1 VDACRPTEGNVVEFS
16 ITTRRRSGGVVEI
29 VPHGEID
36 LETAPELRGAVDA
49 VFAADQP
56 SLITVD
62 LSDVTFV
69 DSVGISAL
77 VGSYHTAKVRGAH
90 LIVTEPSE
98 FVYKQLYIS
107 GVVGL
112 FGAPRPRAASAGD
125 RAEPV
130 G

>member
-1 VDACRPTEGNVVEFS
+1 MCRPTEGIVVEFS
-16 ITTRRRSGGVVEI
+16 ITTRRLPGGVVEI

-49 VFAADQP
+49 AFAAEQP
-56 SLITVD
+56 DLIRID
-62 LSDVTFV
+62 LSEVAFV
-69 DSVGISAL
+69 DSVGVSAL

-90 LIVTEPSE
+90 LTVTEPSE

-112 FGAPRPRAASAGD
+112 FGAPRPRAAAADDS
-125 RAEPV
+125 AEPV
-130 G
+130 S

>member
-1 VDACRPTEGNVVEFS
+1 VEFS
-16 ITTRRRSGGVVEI
+16 ITTRRTSGGVVEI

-36 LETAPELRGAVDA
+36 LETAPEIRSAVDA
-49 VFAADQP
+49 AFAADEP
-56 SLITVD
+56 TLIRVD

-77 VGSYHTAKVRGAH
+77 VGGYHTAAIRGSR
-90 LIVTEPSE
+90 LIITEPSE
-98 FVYKQLYIS
+98 FVYKQLFIS

-112 FGAPRPRAASAGD
+112 FGSPRPRRSVGD
-125 RAEPV
+125 DTGSPEPV

>member
-1 VDACRPTEGNVVEFS
+1 MEFS
-16 ITTRRRSGGVVEI
+16 ITTRRLSGGVVEI

-49 VFAADQP
+49 AFAAEEP
-56 SLITVD
+56 ALIRVD
-62 LSDVTFV
+62 LSDVVFV

-77 VGSYHTAKVRGAH
+77 VGGYHTAAIRGTR
-90 LIVTEPSE
+90 LVVTHPSE

-112 FGAPRPRAASAGD
+112 FGAPRPREASAD
-125 RAEPV
+125 DHAEPV

>member
-1 VDACRPTEGNVVEFS
+1 VVEFS
-16 ITTRRRSGGVVEI
+16 ITTRRLPGGVVEI

-49 VFAADQP
+49 AFAANP
-56 SLITVD
+56 LTLIRVD

-77 VGSYHTAKVRGAH
+77 VGSYHTARVRGAH
-90 LIVTEPSE
+90 LTVTEPSE

-112 FGAPRPRAASAGD
+112 FGAPRPRTTSAGD

>member
-1 VDACRPTEGNVVEFS
+1 MKFS
-16 ITTRRRSGGVVEI
+16 ITTRRLPGGVVEI

-36 LETAPELRGAVDA
+36 LETAPDLRGAVDA
-49 VFAADQP
+49 AFASNQP
-56 SLITVD
+56 TLIRVD
-62 LSDVTFV
+62 LSDVSFV

-90 LIVTEPSE
+90 LTVTKPSE

-112 FGAPRPRAASAGD
+112 FGAPRPREASAD
-125 RAEPV
+125 DHAEPV